1 MKITIFT
8 LIATVLLACAPQ
20 NKEPRSPETIVVQP
34 GKFEQ
39 LSPEEMKAMIEEK
52 PGIIL
57 DVRTPPETAQG
68 IIKDA
73 VIIDFNGDNF
83 ADELTELDKGEPIYV
98 YCASGRRSSNT
109 AKMLI
114 DAGYTEV
121 YNLDGGIQGWKASSL
136 PVEKP

>member
-1 MKITIFT
+1 MKVTLFA

-20 NKEPRSPETIVVQP
+20 NKEPRSPETIVVQA
-34 GKFEQ
+34 GKFEHI
-39 LSPEEMKAMIEEK
+39 SPKEMEAMIEEK

-57 DVRTPPETAQG
+57 DVRTPQETAQG
-68 IIKDA
+68 VIKDA
-73 VIIDFNGDNF
+73 VFLDFNGDNF
-83 ADELTELDKGEPIYV
+83 SDKLTELEKGKPIYV
-98 YCASGRRSSNT
+98 YCASGRRSSIT

-114 DAGYTEV
+114 KAGYTEV